1 MQANY
6 YIENNEYMMSH
17 INQVFSLKNERKKVL
32 IPVFTKYSVSSDLID
47 MTPKFVHKLDDSP
60 QIGECTV

>member
-1 MQANY
+1 
-6 YIENNEYMMSH
+6 MMSH

-32 IPVFTKYSVSSDLID
+32 IPVSTKYSVSSDLID